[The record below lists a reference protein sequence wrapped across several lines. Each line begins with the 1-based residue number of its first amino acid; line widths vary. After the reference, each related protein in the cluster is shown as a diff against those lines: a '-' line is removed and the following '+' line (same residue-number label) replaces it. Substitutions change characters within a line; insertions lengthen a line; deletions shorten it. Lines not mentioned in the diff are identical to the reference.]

1 MDLNKTVR
9 LQPDYLLERIDN
21 EITVYHP
28 TLTTSFFL
36 NETGALI
43 WALCDGTANSPGPD
57 LRDRFIVG
65 ALAVV
70 VAIPGGLAAKQC
82 RRALQRLQV
91 LDRDGQVADFVL
103 RRVAELVARL
113 RGHRGLRRGLCLGLA
128 CRACRQAAR
137 EQQGQGDAG

>member
-43 WALCDGTANSPGPD
+43 WALCDGTRS
-57 LRDRFIVG
+57 
-65 ALAVV
+65 
-70 VAIPGGLAAKQC
+70 
-82 RRALQRLQV
+82 
-91 LDRDGQVADFVL
+91 
-103 RRVAELVARL
+103 VAEIIRTLGDLYPESRAQIATDVTDLVTALVTRDI
-113 RGHRGLRRGLCLGLA
+113 A
-128 CRACRQAAR
+128 
-137 EQQGQGDAG
+137 EMV

>member
-43 WALCDGTANSPGPD
+43 WALCDGTRSVTEIIRTLGDIYPESREQIATDVTD
-57 LRDRFIVG
+57 LVTALVTRDI
-65 ALAVV
+65 
-70 VAIPGGLAAKQC
+70 
-82 RRALQRLQV
+82 
-91 LDRDGQVADFVL
+91 
-103 RRVAELVARL
+103 AELV
-113 RGHRGLRRGLCLGLA
+113 
-128 CRACRQAAR
+128 
-137 EQQGQGDAG
+137 

>member
-43 WALCDGTANSPGPD
+43 WALCDGTRSVAEIIRTLGD
-57 LRDRFIVG
+57 LYPESRAQIATDVTDLVTALVTRDI
-65 ALAVV
+65 
-70 VAIPGGLAAKQC
+70 
-82 RRALQRLQV
+82 
-91 LDRDGQVADFVL
+91 
-103 RRVAELVARL
+103 AELV
-113 RGHRGLRRGLCLGLA
+113 
-128 CRACRQAAR
+128 
-137 EQQGQGDAG
+137 

>member
-43 WALCDGTANSPGPD
+43 WALCDGTRS
-57 LRDRFIVG
+57 
-65 ALAVV
+65 
-70 VAIPGGLAAKQC
+70 
-82 RRALQRLQV
+82 
-91 LDRDGQVADFVL
+91 
-103 RRVAELVARL
+103 VAEIIRS
-113 RGHRGLRRGLCLGLA
+113 LGDLYPES
-128 CRACRQAAR
+128 R
-137 EQQGQGDAG
+137 EQIATDVTDLVTALVTRDIAELA

>member
-43 WALCDGTANSPGPD
+43 WALCDGTRSVAEIIVTLGD
-57 LRDRFIVG
+57 LYPESRAQIAADVTGLVTALVERDI
-65 ALAVV
+65 
-70 VAIPGGLAAKQC
+70 
-82 RRALQRLQV
+82 
-91 LDRDGQVADFVL
+91 
-103 RRVAELVARL
+103 AELV
-113 RGHRGLRRGLCLGLA
+113 
-128 CRACRQAAR
+128 
-137 EQQGQGDAG
+137 

>member
-43 WALCDGTANSPGPD
+43 WALCDGTRSVTEIIRTLGD
-57 LRDRFIVG
+57 LYPESREQIATDVTDLVTALVTRDI
-65 ALAVV
+65 
-70 VAIPGGLAAKQC
+70 
-82 RRALQRLQV
+82 
-91 LDRDGQVADFVL
+91 
-103 RRVAELVARL
+103 AELGLNVPAPPL
-113 RGHRGLRRGLCLGLA
+113 RS
-128 CRACRQAAR
+128 
-137 EQQGQGDAG
+137 

>member
-43 WALCDGTANSPGPD
+43 WALCDGTRSVAEIIRT
-57 LRDRFIVG
+57 LG
-65 ALAVV
+65 ALY
-70 VAIPGGLAAKQC
+70 PES
-82 RRALQRLQV
+82 RAQFATDVTDLVTALV
-91 LDRDGQVADFVL
+91 TRDI
-103 RRVAELVARL
+103 AEMV
-113 RGHRGLRRGLCLGLA
+113 
-128 CRACRQAAR
+128 
-137 EQQGQGDAG
+137 

>member
-43 WALCDGTANSPGPD
+43 WALCDGTRS
-57 LRDRFIVG
+57 
-65 ALAVV
+65 
-70 VAIPGGLAAKQC
+70 VA
-82 RRALQRLQV
+82 
-91 LDRDGQVADFVL
+91 
-103 RRVAELVARL
+103 
-113 RGHRGLRRGLCLGLA
+113 
-128 CRACRQAAR
+128 
-137 EQQGQGDAG
+137 

>member
-43 WALCDGTANSPGPD
+43 WALRDGTRSVAGI
-57 LRDRFIVG
+57 IVT
-65 ALAVV
+65 L
-70 VAIPGGLAAKQC
+70 GGLYPESREQIAADVTGLVA
-82 RRALQRLQV
+82 ALV
-91 LDRDGQVADFVL
+91 ERDI
-103 RRVAELVARL
+103 AELV
-113 RGHRGLRRGLCLGLA
+113 
-128 CRACRQAAR
+128 
-137 EQQGQGDAG
+137 